1 MVNFV
6 VKYKTGQKNIYIA
19 YVAMAIWSV
28 LMLAV
33 AVKGGIQHDHS
44 CYLMQWRLVLDR
56 ADPWSTDNAYGP
68 LHNLLAFFLP
78 LSQICPKLII
88 VTALL
93 LTNLMLFYQLAMAK
107 GIAGIGNI
115 YVITVPTNLLVIIMG
130 FVYGLN
136 DALVAA
142 FIIAA
147 IITRYHDRI
156 LLSGIFLGLATL
168 LKFYPIFLV
177 PLFALDDGR
186 FKLGILF
193 WAAVVVTLGFL
204 AAFFIWGE
212 AFLSPIFFG
221 VSRHPKLL
229 SVLSAL
235 TFYPSLI
242 GGQNVLDFLIRT
254 NSVFV
259 IGVAFLS
266 TVISFKFRVHWLEAS
281 VVGLLMILTAYKTGH
296 QQFYIPW
303 LFLVAALPLAET
315 DSAKSLIRFCIP
327 FAIFLSV
334 FELGHF
340 LYNGTATFQVVR
352 QYVGFFAFCLS
363 VTTVSA
369 YFLTFYKLHN
379 QAESHPSL

>member
-6 VKYKTGQKNIYIA
+6 VKYRTGQKIIYLA

-28 LMLAV
+28 LMLAI
-33 AVKGGIQHDHS
+33 AVQGSIQHDYS
-44 CYLMQWRLVLDR
+44 SYLNQWRLVLDGV
-56 ADPWSTDNAYGP
+56 DPWATDNAYGP

-78 LSQICPKLII
+78 FSQIGPKLII
-88 VTALL
+88 VATLL
-93 LTNLMLFYQLAMAK
+93 ITNLMLFYQLAMAK
-107 GIAGIGNI
+107 GIGGIYNI
-115 YVITVPTNLLVIIMG
+115 YVITVPTNLLVIMMG
-130 FVYGLN
+130 FVCGLN

-156 LLSGIFLGLATL
+156 LLSGIFIGLATL
-168 LKFYPIFLV
+168 VKFYPIFVV

-186 FKLGILF
+186 FKSGIFLST
-193 WAAVVVTLGFL
+193 AVVVTLGFL
-204 AAFFIWGE
+204 AAFFIWGDT
-212 AFLSPIFFG
+212 FLSSIYFG
-221 VSRHPKLL
+221 ASRPPKLL

-254 NSVFV
+254 NSAFV

-266 TVISFKFRVHWLEAS
+266 IVISFKFRVHWLEAS
-281 VVGLLMILTAYKTGH
+281 VVGLLMILTTYKTGH

-303 LFLVAALPLAET
+303 LFLVAALPLAQT
-315 DSAKSLIRFCIP
+315 DSAKSLIRFCVP

-334 FELGHF
+334 FELGYF
-340 LYNGTATFQVVR
+340 LYNGTPTFQIVR
-352 QYVGFFAFCLS
+352 
-363 VTTVSA
+363 
-369 YFLTFYKLHN
+369 
-379 QAESHPSL
+379 